1 MWRKPEIESNNR
13 TGSHRIAQD
22 RTMQLFDY
30 DLQIDYWRNGRV
42 EMRPWF
48 YEMRSYEAGIRLFY
62 FDGFSG
68 FRAHP
73 VRLVQGRTATM
84 ASLLTS
90 RSLTWRRVTRVE
102 QCERAAHLLG
112 GRAPEKRVSSRKLQ
126 STGES
131 HGTNP
136 HALAKTNPTVWM
148 GRSCEGPCKRDPV
161 ENESTGRIPLQSA
174 PDGTPA
180 GRTGAPPG
188 CGTSRPS
195 P

>member
-1 MWRKPEIESNNR
+1 
-13 TGSHRIAQD
+13 
-22 RTMQLFDY
+22 MQLFDY

-174 PDGTPA
+174 PDGTLPGEPEPRRAAAHRGHLPERTCVFLPSGLRKPA
-180 GRTGAPPG
+180 PRT
-188 CGTSRPS
+188 
-195 P
+195 

>member
-13 TGSHRIAQD
+13 TGSHRIAQCNCL
-22 RTMQLFDY
+22 TMTCRLT
-30 DLQIDYWRNGRV
+30 IG
-42 EMRPWF
+42 EMVASKCARGS